1 MRPGK
6 EPQGALQKVHVN
18 QAARKAII
26 KEKAGTRPDGADI
39 VGENCRP
46 AKKLAAVPMQDRK
59 KVPTRRPDRRLKS
72 SPDA

>member
-18 QAARKAII
+18 PAARKAII
-26 KEKAGTRPDGADI
+26 KEKAGTTPDGADI
-39 VGENCRP
+39 VEENCRP
-46 AKKLAAVPMQDRK
+46 AKKLAAVPMQDK
-59 KVPTRRPDRRLKS
+59 KRVPTRRPERRLKN